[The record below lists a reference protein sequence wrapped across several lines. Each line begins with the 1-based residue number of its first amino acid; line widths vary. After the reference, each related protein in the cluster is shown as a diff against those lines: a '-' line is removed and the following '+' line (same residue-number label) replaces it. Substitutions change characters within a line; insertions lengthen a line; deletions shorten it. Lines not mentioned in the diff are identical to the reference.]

1 MNIDSKIAHL
11 VGIALIGTLLA
22 GSHAFA
28 SPPDR
33 STTRAASLTLAD
45 LDLARDADLNI
56 ARARVHQ
63 MAAKLCEGLR
73 DPLSLSHHEAFLEC
87 VARASA
93 GAEPKLEQ
101 LAAAQRT
108 AVTLAATR

>member
-1 MNIDSKIAHL
+1 MTFNSKFAHL
-11 VGIALIGTLLA
+11 VGIALIGTVLA

-28 SPPDR
+28 NPPEQ
-33 STTRAASLTLAD
+33 STTRTGSLSLAD
-45 LDLARDADLNI
+45 LNLARDADLKI
-56 ARARVHQ
+56 ARERVHQ
-63 MAAKLCEGLR
+63 MAVNLCERLR

-87 VARASA
+87 VARATA

-101 LAAAQRT
+101 LAAAQRA